1 MTDIA
6 LKRLKINNIKKAI
19 AFIALCILLVVLD
32 KVYSLSPSK
41 TMAHQTAIQK

>member
-32 KVYSLSPSK
+32 KVYSLSPSNTLSHK
-41 TMAHQTAIQK
+41 TTVLK